1 MVSLEELLQKATPSQ
16 LEQYKYLQKTYATTV
31 DIDVGYRYLHVA
43 ILRKLPNQKYA
54 CNPTTNPFYV
64 REFYPQSQEE
74 FTNSSGRP
82 SKKLSKIQQAW
93 AAFADN

>member
-16 LEQYKYLQKTYATTV
+16 LEQYEYLQKTYATTV
-31 DIDVGYRYLHVA
+31 DIDVGYRYLHIS

-64 REFYPQSQEE
+64 REFYPQSQG
-74 FTNSSGRP
+74 SSGRP